1 MKTILLPTDFS
12 ENARNAMRYAIAM
25 FCNEECRFILMNT
38 YKTPIAGASML
49 VSIDDIMLKETIK
62 MLEEE
67 KEKIAEWKSCANLKI
82 DLRAEFGDIVMGI
95 NGVLRSEDVDFVVM
109 GTKGASGLK
118 EVIIGSNTAAA
129 IRKVNKPIIVVPEDA
144 KFNKLSTILL
154 ATDYTEIHNQED
166 ITVLKQIASAHN
178 STLDLLNIK
187 QTSEESITTEDISTA
202 GLNMKSSFEG
212 VNCQLSTFE
221 AEDIPSG
228 ILDYMEKEEYIDM
241 LVLVAKKYGFFEEIF
256 HKSVSKKVVAH
267 TQVPTLIINE

>member
-25 FCNEECRFILMNT
+25 FCDEECRFILMNT
-38 YKTPIAGASML
+38 YKTPVAGASML

-67 KEKIAEWKSCANLKI
+67 KEKVSDWKSCANVTI

-95 NGVLRSEDVDFVVM
+95 NNVLRTEEVDFVVM

-129 IRKVNKPIIVVPEDA
+129 IRKINKPIIVVPEDA
-144 KFNKLSTILL
+144 NFKPLSTLLL
-154 ATDYTEIHNQED
+154 ATDYTPIQSKEEIA
-166 ITVLKQIASAHN
+166 ILKQIANTHN
-178 STLDLLNIK
+178 STLDLLKIK
-187 QTSEESITTEDISTA
+187 QTDQEVPATDDAVS
-202 GLNMKSSFEG
+202 GLNMKNSFEG
-212 VNCQLSTFE
+212 INCQLSEFE
-221 AEDIPSG
+221 SNDVPSG
-228 ILDYMEKEEYIDM
+228 ILDYMEKKGSVDM
-241 LVLVAKKYGFFEEIF
+241 LVLVAKKYGFFEDIF

-267 TQVPTLIINE
+267 TQVPTLIIHE